1 MPSYSKNDI
10 ILVRYPFSNLSS
22 SKVRP
27 AIVVSAPHVSQ
38 DIMIVPLT
46 SKTASLVEGEFILTE
61 WSTAGLN
68 VATAVK
74 RGLHTVHESLVVRK
88 IGKLAASD
96 AERLE
101 QSLQDWLGFHIK
113 SSLLRNDINGG
124 HGSAVS
130 LQLMVGTRHCRVL
143 GIIPIQP
150 ETISVQQRQFLTG
163 SQAEPGNEESQSN
176 ITIYTYSLNLTVPKS
191 IHIAS

>member
-46 SKTASLVEGEFILTE
+46 SKTASLIEGEFILTE
-61 WSTAGLN
+61 WSAAGLN

-88 IGKLAASD
+88 IGILADSD

-101 QSLQDWLGFHIK
+101 QSLQDWLGFQCN
-113 SSLLRNDINGG
+113 SDS
-124 HGSAVS
+124 
-130 LQLMVGTRHCRVL
+130 
-143 GIIPIQP
+143 
-150 ETISVQQRQFLTG
+150 F
-163 SQAEPGNEESQSN
+163 
-176 ITIYTYSLNLTVPKS
+176 
-191 IHIAS
+191 

>member
-46 SKTASLVEGEFILTE
+46 SKTASLLEGEFVLAE

-68 VATAVK
+68 VAAAVK
-74 RGLHTVHESLVVRK
+74 RGLYTVHESLVVTTL
-88 IGKLAASD
+88 GKLADSD
-96 AERLE
+96 AEPVE
-101 QSLQDWLGFHIK
+101 QSLRGWLGF
-113 SSLLRNDINGG
+113 
-124 HGSAVS
+124 
-130 LQLMVGTRHCRVL
+130 
-143 GIIPIQP
+143 
-150 ETISVQQRQFLTG
+150 
-163 SQAEPGNEESQSN
+163 
-176 ITIYTYSLNLTVPKS
+176 
-191 IHIAS
+191 

>member
-1 MPSYSKNDI
+1 MPSYFKNDI

-46 SKTASLVEGEFILTE
+46 SKTASLIEGEFVLAE

-74 RGLHTVHESLVVRK
+74 RGLYTVHESLVVRT
-88 IGKLAASD
+88 IGKLADSD

-101 QSLQDWLGFHIK
+101 QSLRGWLGF
-113 SSLLRNDINGG
+113 
-124 HGSAVS
+124 
-130 LQLMVGTRHCRVL
+130 
-143 GIIPIQP
+143 
-150 ETISVQQRQFLTG
+150 
-163 SQAEPGNEESQSN
+163 
-176 ITIYTYSLNLTVPKS
+176 
-191 IHIAS
+191 